1 MFRPPDTRPQDGTD
15 RHAIFSHQSLLFS
28 QLLKRKNAAKVKP
41 RKRER
46 ERDSRTVSTNKVPS
60 PSHGINACVHQP
72 FENYLVHSVEGV
84 LLGRQIHRPQISTSR
99 SNLDTRKAPTRPA
112 YATRNELHVTRGAV
126 IEPERWLW

>member
-1 MFRPPDTRPQDGTD
+1 M
-15 RHAIFSHQSLLFS
+15 ISSLALVLVVVAS
-28 QLLKRKNAAKVKP
+28 E
-41 RKRER
+41 RER

-126 IEPERWLW
+126 IEPEVVVVVLVGDESTG